1 MIVKKRDTSDLVS
14 LPADGGGKHLVFI
27 QGETASPY
35 GYYIYLPEGYE
46 KSPVNYPALVFLH
59 GIGECGNSAED
70 AASLELVLVHGP
82 PHMVDV
88 GEWDPPCPMI
98 VASPQTPV
106 EEWHPAKVDEFIRYI
121 TENYPVNERRIYI
134 TGLSMG
140 GDGVYSYVSGTG
152 KKSLVAAAVPIC
164 GEGDA
169 EAAKNSV
176 VPIWIFHGELDT
188 EVPLQTAI
196 DMAKGFSNAL
206 EVKLT
211 VYPGIE
217 HGAWS
222 ETYTSE
228 GMGTESDKYD
238 PFDISIYEW
247 MLMYSLFEE

>member
-1 MIVKKRDTSDLVS
+1 MIVKKRDASDLVS
-14 LPADGGGKHLVFI
+14 LPADGGGKHLAFI

-46 KSPVNYPALVFLH
+46 KSPVNYPTLVFLH
-59 GIGECGNSAED
+59 GIGECGNSAKD

-82 PHMVDV
+82 PHMVDI

-98 VASPQTPV
+98 VASPQTLV
-106 EEWHPAKVDEFIRYI
+106 EEWQPEKVDEFIRYI
-121 TENYPVNERRIYI
+121 TDNYPVNEKRIYI

-140 GDGVYSYVSGTG
+140 GDGVFSYISKMGE
-152 KKSLVAAAVPIC
+152 KSLVAAAVAIC

-169 EAAKNSV
+169 EAAENAA
-176 VPIWIFHGELDT
+176 VPIWIFHGELD
-188 EVPLQTAI
+188 EDVPLQTAK
-196 DMAKGFSNAL
+196 DMVEGFIRAP

-211 VYPGIE
+211 VYPDIE

-222 ETYTSE
+222 ETYSSE
-228 GMGTESDKYD
+228 GMGTESNKYD

-247 MLMYSLFEE
+247 MLMYSLSEE